1 MYRLCEA
8 LKYQRENSKLSQH
21 QLAKL
26 TGISQVN
33 LSRWESGTA
42 IPSIVNCVKLA
53 DFYGISLDDLI
64 GRTFNT

>member
-8 LKYQRENSKLSQH
+8 LNYQRENSKLSQH

-33 LSRWESGTA
+33 LSRWESGNA